1 VILLPHPD
9 GTVRVTELGARRR
22 IELEPGRSGVYVD
35 RASIETTYPIALIQ
49 QVLEVCGF
57 GWLCDAIA
65 RDEDPDLSLQRELA
79 LFVPADGL
87 RGKRV
92 LDFGCGA
99 GGSTCVLG
107 RLLPETEI
115 VGVELNDRLLKLA
128 AARAEHHG
136 LSGVQFLASPAP
148 NRLPTGIGSFDL
160 VILSAV
166 YEHLLPDEREV
177 LLRALWSVLRPGGV
191 LFLNQTPHRWFPIE
205 LHSTQLPLLNYLP
218 LPIAARAAG
227 RWSRQKGASW
237 STHDVTTHLRGGLRG
252 ATEREV
258 LRFIGAPAD
267 ILPPCRPGLGD
278 RVDAWFSLLSP
289 RHRAAKQLARL
300 CLKAV
305 YRLTGTVFT
314 PNLTLAIR
322 KPR

>member
-1 VILLPHPD
+1 MILLHHPE

-22 IELEPGRSGVYVD
+22 IELEPDRSSVYVA
-35 RASIETTYPIALIQ
+35 RATIETTYPIALIEQ
-49 QVLEVCGF
+49 ALQVCGF

-79 LFVPADGL
+79 LFVPVEDL

-107 RLLPETEI
+107 RLLPETE
-115 VGVELNDRLLKLA
+115 VFGVELNEGLLKLA
-128 AARAEHHG
+128 AARAAHHRLG
-136 LSGVQFLASPAP
+136 CVHFLASPAP
-148 NRLPTGIGSFDL
+148 NRLPTGIGNFDL
-160 VILSAV
+160 VVLSAV
-166 YEHLLPDEREV
+166 YEHLLPSERRV
-177 LLRALWSVLRPGGV
+177 LLQSLWSVVRPGGV

-218 LPIAARAAG
+218 LAVAARIAALQ
-227 RWSRQKGASW
+227 SRHKGSAW
-237 STHDVTTHLRGGLRG
+237 STNDVATHLRGGLRG

-258 LRFIGAPAD
+258 LRFIGEPAE
-267 ILPPCRPGLGD
+267 ILPPCRPELRD

-289 RHRAAKQLARL
+289 RHRVAKQLARF
-300 CLKAV
+300 CLKGV
-305 YRLTGTVFT
+305 YRLTGTVLT
-314 PNLTLAIR
+314 PNLALAIR
-322 KPR
+322 KPW